1 MIDNSKIFKT
11 IKKMERNIQIEQIN
25 EKKTLNKLTN
35 YKLKTVISPFIN
47 FPKFFYIY
55 FIFIFIGVNCLP
67 GDHFERMQYKKPYI
81 SVIFIRSGLNAIVS
95 PYSIIFP
102 DKVFMTSTSQE
113 LIVDPAS
120 YSINIIPNNDLDEY
134 NVTMEFFIDDYD
146 MKFLFANLDNIKK
159 VDLSNY
165 NIKPTDTSFL
175 FSECTN
181 LEEIIFGDFDTSNV
195 KDMYAMF
202 QKSNIK
208 RLDLSKFVTNNVT
221 NMDYMF
227 DSCQNLEYLDIRNFD
242 FSKTIGCPNIFNGC
256 EDSLKYLNIYSY
268 KDENIFEY
276 SPFFNNANNDLIY
289 CINIE
294 TAPNLS
300 SKLTDKGYIIDCS
313 YFPNQESSVSSTYKI
328 SNSEI
333 DTTNYIPKIK
343 TELNELSYN
352 VDTIKIIDE
361 CTSEEIFLKKCKS
374 IINQT
379 LSIENKDN
387 LITNIINDIIN
398 GNLNI
403 ILNNIINGDEDDY
416 IIKEDDI
423 IFQLTTTENQN
434 INEYN
439 NISSI
444 KLGNCE
450 EILRNTYN
458 ISYNISLIILK
469 VDYFIKEYNIP
480 IIGYEI
486 FHPITKEKLNISI
499 CYNTTIIYNIPVD
512 INEKE
517 LDKYNISSD
526 YYNDECS
533 IYTTEDGT
541 DIIISDRKQEYND
554 NNMFLCENN
563 CQYTNYN
570 ISSKKSICNC
580 EIKLKIYSISEIIS
594 NKDSI
599 SQNFNINNTLSNNN
613 LNIMKCIDT
622 LFSKYGIL
630 KNLEFYIIII
640 MCILYTGSGVLFYRV
655 GYPMLDENIKEILDN
670 KYENE
675 SKRKKTKKM
684 KSTKKKNTN
693 KSKKKKVNINISNPK
708 KRNKNTNKKITI
720 TNTSH
725 VKNKLNLENNSKSVT
740 KLKIMTSNNNN
751 QDNSAYSDNKNI
763 NNTNNNNNIDIND
776 YTIYE
781 LNNLSYNDTLS
792 FDKRDIM
799 QYYISLIK
807 TKHPLFF
814 SFVPLKDHN
823 SLIIKTNIFIL
834 KFCICSAINAL
845 FFTESI
851 IHKIYKD
858 KGKYNLSHF
867 IINIIVSFFITHIM
881 IVLIKYL
888 ILSEKNI
895 IKIKKILKYDE
906 AYDEADNIKRCLI
919 IKYILFYIIGLTFII
934 IFWFYLSSFCAVY
947 QNTQIFLII
956 NTLISIAISFLYPF
970 IINII
975 PTFIR
980 KISLSNSKHECLYNI
995 NKYVQII

>member
-1 MIDNSKIFKT
+1 
-11 IKKMERNIQIEQIN
+11 
-25 EKKTLNKLTN
+25 
-35 YKLKTVISPFIN
+35 
-47 FPKFFYIY
+47 
-55 FIFIFIGVNCLP
+55 
-67 GDHFERMQYKKPYI
+67 
-81 SVIFIRSGLNAIVS
+81 
-95 PYSIIFP
+95 
-102 DKVFMTSTSQE
+102 MTSTSEE
-113 LIVDPAS
+113 LNINMN
-120 YSINIIPNNDLDEY
+120 YFININSKDKLKEFNI
-134 NVTMEFFIDDYD
+134 TMEFSETDIY
-146 MKFLFANLDNIKK
+146 MNSLFYGLKDIKK

-268 KDENIFEY
+268 KDGNIFEN
-276 SPFFNNANNDLIY
+276 SLFFDNANNDLIC

-294 TAPNLS
+294 TSPSFS
-300 SKLTDKGYIIDCS
+300 SKLIDKGYIIDCS
-313 YFPNQESSVSSTYKI
+313 YFPNQESSVSPTYKI
-328 SNSEI
+328 TYSKINI
-333 DTTNYIPKIK
+333 TNYIPKIK
-343 TELNELSYN
+343 TELNELNYN
-352 VDTIKIIDE
+352 VDTIKTIDE
-361 CTSEEIFLKKCKS
+361 CTSEEIFLKKCGG

-387 LITNIINDIIN
+387 LITNIKNDIIN

-580 EIKLKIYSISEIIS
+580 EIKLKIYSISEII
-594 NKDSI
+594 
-599 SQNFNINNTLSNNN
+599 
-613 LNIMKCIDT
+613 
-622 LFSKYGIL
+622 Y
-630 KNLEFYIIII
+630 
-640 MCILYTGSGVLFYRV
+640 
-655 GYPMLDENIKEILDN
+655 
-670 KYENE
+670 
-675 SKRKKTKKM
+675 
-684 KSTKKKNTN
+684 
-693 KSKKKKVNINISNPK
+693 
-708 KRNKNTNKKITI
+708 
-720 TNTSH
+720 
-725 VKNKLNLENNSKSVT
+725 
-740 KLKIMTSNNNN
+740 
-751 QDNSAYSDNKNI
+751 
-763 NNTNNNNNIDIND
+763 
-776 YTIYE
+776 
-781 LNNLSYNDTLS
+781 
-792 FDKRDIM
+792 
-799 QYYISLIK
+799 
-807 TKHPLFF
+807 
-814 SFVPLKDHN
+814 
-823 SLIIKTNIFIL
+823 
-834 KFCICSAINAL
+834 
-845 FFTESI
+845 
-851 IHKIYKD
+851 
-858 KGKYNLSHF
+858 
-867 IINIIVSFFITHIM
+867 
-881 IVLIKYL
+881 
-888 ILSEKNI
+888 
-895 IKIKKILKYDE
+895 
-906 AYDEADNIKRCLI
+906 
-919 IKYILFYIIGLTFII
+919 
-934 IFWFYLSSFCAVY
+934 
-947 QNTQIFLII
+947 
-956 NTLISIAISFLYPF
+956 
-970 IINII
+970 
-975 PTFIR
+975 
-980 KISLSNSKHECLYNI
+980 
-995 NKYVQII
+995 

>member
-1 MIDNSKIFKT
+1 MIDKFVILLFYKKIHTF
-11 IKKMERNIQIEQIN
+11 
-25 EKKTLNKLTN
+25 
-35 YKLKTVISPFIN
+35 
-47 FPKFFYIY
+47 IY
-55 FIFIFIGVNCLP
+55 FNLMKINALIYFAILCLVTEANSLP
-67 GDHFERMQYKKPYI
+67 GDKQKIIKYKKPYL
-81 SVIFIRSGLNAIVS
+81 SVIFQGSGKIHLVNLMS
-95 PYSIIFP
+95 YIIP
-102 DKVFMTSTSQE
+102 DRVFMTSTSEE
-113 LIVDPAS
+113 LNINRNNV
-120 YSINIIPNNDLDEY
+120 ININSNDKLKEF
-134 NVTMEFFIDDYD
+134 NITMEFSETDIN
-146 MKFLFANLDNIKK
+146 MKFLFANLNTIKK

-195 KDMYAMF
+195 KAMYAMF

-242 FSKTIGCPNIFNGC
+242 FSKTIGCYNIFNGC

-268 KDENIFEY
+268 KDGNIFEN
-276 SPFFNNANNDLIY
+276 SLFFNNANNDLIY

-294 TAPNLS
+294 TAPNFS

-313 YFPNQESSVSSTYKI
+313 YFTNQESSVSSTYKI
-328 SNSEI
+328 SNSKI

-343 TELNELSYN
+343 TELNELNYN
-352 VDTIKIIDE
+352 VDTIKTIDE
-361 CTSEEIFLKKCKS
+361 CTSEEIFLKKCEA

-387 LITNIINDIIN
+387 LITNIIDDIIN

-599 SQNFNINNTLSNNN
+599 SQNFDINNTLSNNN

-675 SKRKKTKKM
+675 SKRKKSKKM